1 MTNRIT
7 ILTIAVFLLGCGEQK
22 DLRENQ
28 ISDSYVE
35 TVADRVEP
43 PTEIEPD
50 HLVLDQA
57 SVVFYAP
64 KSEELNTMIIDQASR
79 EGLVQAIGD
88 FAYYASLVQDSLQL
102 IQINS
107 WYTDKQLITLKQDDQ
122 PVVIDRKE
130 LNAPIG
136 MILFDGIDRYKVLP
150 GMQTHLSLLSAIHD
164 FFNDQVAPSVPLL
177 DHFKLLES
185 TKIHVYSSHSD
196 ILNQVGQPIDPSYYP
211 EFGDAI
217 ASKASK
223 FHMSV
228 FAYQKFDLGD
238 SLTAVICR
246 VPSTYDESAVR
257 LYIWDKANLRVMDQ
271 KLLAENVWNENW
283 ILVQDSWI
291 VLGSE
296 KGKFSFVSRRR
307 EASVEDGK
315 RVETDSL
322 SGWKWTGKGFQS
334 ISTTGLSLNDYP
346 LQDWESYQEAKVPT
360 EITIIDEDF
369 VWLPLETGD
378 LSWEN
383 IIMELPKP
391 YNITKEPIENPL
403 ATLQMD
409 TLITITR
416 ENLILKFYQAP
427 NDILLID
434 GAVTD
439 GSINLKKGIRVGISK
454 MEFVKNFEKLS
465 HSPAIPD
472 LIKVRSKSSDRVI
485 SYSFQQD
492 TLARI
497 EFTNYIH

>member
-1 MTNRIT
+1 
-7 ILTIAVFLLGCGEQK
+7 
-22 DLRENQ
+22 
-28 ISDSYVE
+28 
-35 TVADRVEP
+35 
-43 PTEIEPD
+43 
-50 HLVLDQA
+50 
-57 SVVFYAP
+57 
-64 KSEELNTMIIDQASR
+64 
-79 EGLVQAIGD
+79 
-88 FAYYASLVQDSLQL
+88 
-102 IQINS
+102 
-107 WYTDKQLITLKQDDQ
+107 
-122 PVVIDRKE
+122 
-130 LNAPIG
+130 
-136 MILFDGIDRYKVLP
+136 
-150 GMQTHLSLLSAIHD
+150 
-164 FFNDQVAPSVPLL
+164 
-177 DHFKLLES
+177 
-185 TKIHVYSSHSD
+185 
-196 ILNQVGQPIDPSYYP
+196 
-211 EFGDAI
+211 
-217 ASKASK
+217 
-223 FHMSV
+223 MSV

-257 LYIWDKANLRVMDQ
+257 LYIWDNANLRVMDQ

-291 VLGSE
+291 LLGSE
-296 KGKFSFVSRRR
+296 KGRFSFVSRRR
-307 EASVEDGK
+307 EARVEDGK
-315 RVETDSL
+315 RVETDNL
-322 SGWKWTGKGFQS
+322 SGWKWTGVDFQS

-346 LQDWESYQEAKVPT
+346 LQDWESYQEPKVPP

-378 LSWEN
+378 LTWEN

-391 YNITKEPIENPL
+391 YSIIKEPIQNPL

-416 ENLILKFYQAP
+416 ENLRLKFYQAP

-439 GSINLKKGIRVGISK
+439 GSIKLKKGIRVGISK
-454 MEFVKNFEKLS
+454 MEFVTNFEKLS

-472 LIKVRSKSSDRVI
+472 LIKVRSKSSDRII